1 MLQANHFFLI
11 AVSDRQDNGQTCV
24 ARSCNRLVTGR
35 RLKYG
40 RALAIIRTE
49 EYLDA
54 VSNHYIHIDF
64 LFSIKYLSCNEIVT
78 MIVPSYILD

>member
-1 MLQANHFFLI
+1 MKLLTFLTS
-11 AVSDRQDNGQTCV
+11 VSDRQDNGQTCV

-54 VSNHYIHIDF
+54 VSNHYIHIEFNFHDTSV
-64 LFSIKYLSCNEIVT
+64 L
-78 MIVPSYILD
+78 

>member
-1 MLQANHFFLI
+1 MQANHFFLI

-54 VSNHYIHIDF
+54 VSNHYIPIEF
-64 LFSIKYLSCNEIVT
+64 
-78 MIVPSYILD
+78 